1 MKAKGGFAE
10 FIQKNPKKKTRRST
24 FEIPAEAD
32 LTSWLQSGEMD
43 EVWERGLQGQE
54 RNSKIRE
61 WGEKVE
67 LGRKNEN
74 LADYDCEQWG

>member
-32 LTSWLQSGEMD
+32 LTS
-43 EVWERGLQGQE
+43 
-54 RNSKIRE
+54 
-61 WGEKVE
+61 
-67 LGRKNEN
+67 
-74 LADYDCEQWG
+74 

>member
-1 MKAKGGFAE
+1 MKADGGFVE
-10 FIQKNPKKKTRRST
+10 FIQKILKKETRRST

-32 LTSWLQSGEMD
+32 LTSWLQSGKMD
-43 EVWERGLQGQE
+43 EVGERGLQGQE

-74 LADYDCEQWG
+74 LADYDGEQWG